1 MNIRINQKTEDV
13 LNAAIRSGQFGT
25 VEEFIEAMAQRW
37 QAEQKSV
44 PHFPNRI
51 DINELAA
58 SHTVPPFPP
67 RYQVPEG
74 LWPEEETA
82 DEFIQFVREV
92 RMESRS
98 GANGS
103 CSGS

>member
-13 LNAAIRSGQFGT
+13 LNDAIRSGQFAS
-25 VEEFIEAMAQRW
+25 VEEFIEAMAKRW

-44 PHFPNRI
+44 PAFPDRI

-58 SHTVPPFPP
+58 NHPVPPFSLN
-67 RYQVPEG
+67 YQAPKG

-82 DEFIQFVREV
+82 DEFIHFVREE

-98 GANGS
+98 GTNG
-103 CSGS
+103 